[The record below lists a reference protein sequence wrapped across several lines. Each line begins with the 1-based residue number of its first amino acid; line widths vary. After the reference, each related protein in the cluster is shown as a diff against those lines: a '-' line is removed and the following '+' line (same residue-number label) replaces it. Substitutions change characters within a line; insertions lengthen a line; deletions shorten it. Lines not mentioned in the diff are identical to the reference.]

1 MTETP
6 YFPILTKPIR
16 DGYFKT
22 LDHSGDITMR
32 EFKDG
37 WFGLPD
43 AFIVSWC
50 GLTERAK

>member
-6 YFPILTKPIR
+6 YFPILTKPVR
-16 DGYFKT
+16 EGYFKT
-22 LDHSGDITMR
+22 KDYSGEITMR

-43 AFIVSWC
+43 AFLVSWC